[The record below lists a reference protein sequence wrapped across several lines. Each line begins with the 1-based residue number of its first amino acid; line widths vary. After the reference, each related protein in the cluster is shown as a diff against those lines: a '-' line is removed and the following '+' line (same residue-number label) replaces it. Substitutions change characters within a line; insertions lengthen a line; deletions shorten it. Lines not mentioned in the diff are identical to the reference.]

1 MLQELQN
8 RAEASLQQAKA
19 ALESVQSRLLHM
31 ASIVQQFHKQ
41 IMQVLPQVPSE
52 Q

>member
-1 MLQELQN
+1 MLQELQHT
-8 RAEASLQQAKA
+8 AETSLQEVKA
-19 ALESVQSRLLHM
+19 ALESEQSRLLHM
-31 ASIVQQFHKQ
+31 ASIVQRFHEQ